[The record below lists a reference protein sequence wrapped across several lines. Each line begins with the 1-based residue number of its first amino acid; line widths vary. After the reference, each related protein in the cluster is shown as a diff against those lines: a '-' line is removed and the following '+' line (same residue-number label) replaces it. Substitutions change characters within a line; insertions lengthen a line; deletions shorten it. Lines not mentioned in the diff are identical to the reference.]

1 MDARAV
7 DISDANPLSI
17 RRDHVFRQRDYPG
30 DTPDTNLCQSGLDR
44 EDCDDAQEGQRKEH
58 LWPKSLD
65 DLVDYFFHVTMVSLR
80 SSGQ

>member
-17 RRDHVFRQRDYPG
+17 RRDHVFGKGYDARYA
-30 DTPDTNLCQSGLDR
+30 PDTNLCQSCLDR
-44 EDCDDAQEGQRKEH
+44 QNCDDAQEGQRKEH